1 MNVKVRN
8 LKNKEVGE
16 VSLSDAVFG
25 AELNESLIHAAV
37 RNYQAN
43 GRQGTSATKT
53 RGNVS
58 GSGRKLWKQ
67 KGTGR
72 ARIASLR
79 SPLWK
84 GGGNVHGPQ
93 PRDWSYQMP
102 KKMRRGAIRSALSE
116 RLREGNLIVIDGFE
130 FKNPKTSEFLG
141 AMGTLGLVDKKTRTK
156 TLIVDSLD
164 NANLILSSRNVQK
177 TKVTNSFGLNIYDII
192 YHEKLLISKA
202 AVEELNTLLD
212 PKTESKEEGEK
223 GRKEEREPKKET
235 AAPAKAVEEK
245 PKVKKE
251 AATEEKPKT
260 KKVAP
265 AEKAEEKPRE
275 KKEAKPKIVKE
286 AKPKAEKAVKKE
298 APVDEDNIL
307 EIPEEATENE

>member
-1 MNVKVRN
+1 MPTVKVRN
-8 LKNKEVGE
+8 LQNKEVGE

-53 RGNVS
+53 RGDVS

-93 PRDWSYQMP
+93 PRDWSYNLP
-102 KKMRRGAIRSALSE
+102 KKMRRGALRSALSE
-116 RLREGNLIVIDGFE
+116 RLREGNLIIIDE
-130 FKNPKTSEFLG
+130 FGLGSHKTKDFL
-141 AMGTLGLVDKKTRTK
+141 AAIGTLKLSEGKAQPK

-164 NANLILSSRNVQK
+164 NSNLVVSSRNVAK
-177 TKVTNSFGLNIYDII
+177 TKVTNSFGLNIYDIL
-192 YHEKLLISKA
+192 YHEKLLISRS
-202 AVEELNTLLD
+202 AVEELNNLLD
-212 PKTESKEEGEK
+212 PTREGTKEA
-223 GRKEEREPKKET
+223 EPV
-235 AAPAKAVEEK
+235 AEEK
-245 PKVKKE
+245 PKKR
-251 AATEEKPKT
+251 A
-260 KKVAP
+260 
-265 AEKAEEKPRE
+265 
-275 KKEAKPKIVKE
+275 
-286 AKPKAEKAVKKE
+286 AKPKAEAAPEAVAEE
-298 APVDEDNIL
+298 APKKATRKKKTDEAAA
-307 EIPEEATENE
+307 EVTE

>member
-1 MNVKVRN
+1 MPTVKVRN

-16 VSLSDAVFG
+16 VNLADAVFG
-25 AELNESLIHAAV
+25 AELNEALIHAALM
-37 RNYQAN
+37 NYQAN

-102 KKMRRGAIRSALSE
+102 KKMRRGALRSALSE
-116 RLREGNLIVIDGFE
+116 RLREGNIIIIDEFE
-130 FKNPKTSEFLG
+130 FKNPKTSEFVG
-141 AMGTLGLVDKKTRTK
+141 ALAGLTLSDDKRKVVK

-164 NANLILSSRNVQK
+164 NQNLILSSRNVEK
-177 TKVTNSFGLNIYDII
+177 TTVTNSFGLNIYDII
-192 YHEKLLISKA
+192 YHVKLLISKTA
-202 AVEELNTLLD
+202 IEEINQLLD
-212 PKTESKEEGEK
+212 PAREGAKEK
-223 GRKEEREPKKET
+223 
-235 AAPAKAVEEK
+235 AAVEEK
-245 PKVKKE
+245 PKVKK
-251 AATEEKPKT
+251 A
-260 KKVAP
+260 
-265 AEKAEEKPRE
+265 
-275 KKEAKPKIVKE
+275 
-286 AKPKAEKAVKKE
+286 AKPKAEKAEDETANEEVAPAKKAKAEDVPGEKPKAPSKPKAKKE
-298 APVDEDNIL
+298 VS
-307 EIPEEATENE
+307 EEAAKDE